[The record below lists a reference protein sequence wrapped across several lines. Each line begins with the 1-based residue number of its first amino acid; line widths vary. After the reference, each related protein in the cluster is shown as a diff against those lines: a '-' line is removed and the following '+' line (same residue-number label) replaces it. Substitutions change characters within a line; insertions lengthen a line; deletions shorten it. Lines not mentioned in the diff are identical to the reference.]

1 MVVRVQ
7 VPPAPLYLTMQRR
20 GSMSFNFLQ
29 RRVFQSNRQSEWFW
43 QQKRKKLLLE
53 KEQENLEKNKIEK
66 SDKPIEDKTLK

>member
-1 MVVRVQ
+1 
-7 VPPAPLYLTMQRR
+7 
-20 GSMSFNFLQ
+20 MSFNFLQ